1 MNCPPRSRLPLLI
14 FLAFATLLPALSAQD
29 ASGTPNSSKS
39 PARSPDLLVIVNG
52 RIAGESANGGPD
64 APATLRNILD
74 LLQPRYPQANIIV
87 IGADDIVIPNLVLRR
102 RVASGP
108 VVGRPADPSLI
119 TVLTALSVA
128 SGRKFEIREVTPNE
142 FVVERTNTTRDSR
155 YPEVFNLT
163 RYINRGQNPG
173 LSVALRET
181 EAELSVLRKNYGDK
195 HSRVID
201 LKQRVDMLKTALA
214 PKSAQEVEND
224 IARIMEIV
232 ERTLKLMKEPS
243 PPPEIQ
249 FHSGT
254 NLLVVV
260 GDDVAV
266 EVVRKVVAALES
278 AP

>member
-1 MNCPPRSRLPLLI
+1 MTFPPSRPRLPLLAL
-14 FLAFATLLPALSAQD
+14 LAVATLLPALFAQD
-29 ASGTPNSSKS
+29 ASGTPNASKS

-52 RIAGESANGGPD
+52 KIVGESANGRFD

-142 FVVERTNTTRDSR
+142 FVVERISTTRDSR

-173 LSVALRET
+173 LSIALRET
-181 EAELSVLRKNYGDK
+181 EAELSVLRKTYGDK
-195 HSRVID
+195 HPRVID
-201 LKQRVDMLKTALA
+201 LKQRVDTLKTALA
-214 PKSAQEVEND
+214 PRSAQEVEND
-224 IARIMEIV
+224 ITRIMEMV
-232 ERTLKLMKEPS
+232 ERTLKMMK
-243 PPPEIQ
+243 
-249 FHSGT
+249 
-254 NLLVVV
+254 
-260 GDDVAV
+260 D
-266 EVVRKVVAALES
+266 
-278 AP
+278 